1 LTCLVIALLAPVE
14 SFAQDSYAISGL
26 VKEAETGETLP
37 HANIRIV
44 GTTMGTATNVDGHF
58 TLLGVPAGLHQLEIT
73 FIGYLPSLID
83 IDPAAFEGLL
93 VVELSPLTTELGG
106 IVVTAENYTIMKAAG
121 AVSQITLSPRD
132 LAVLP
137 NVGEVDIFRS
147 LQLLPGISGT
157 NEGSA
162 GLFVRGGTP
171 DQNLVLLDGMTVY
184 HVDHFF
190 GFFSAFN
197 ADAIKDVQVFKG
209 GFPAKYGGRTSSVVD
224 LAGKTGDVNNLNGAM
239 GLNLLSGNGVL
250 EIPLKGRGSVLIS
263 ARRSYTDII
272 QSGLYTSIYETITGD
287 DITPDTDTQDTQ
299 GAGGGRG
306 GGGGGALGGG
316 FRGPNEA
323 FVQPDFYFY
332 DLNIKGTFR
341 PTDYDVFSLSFYN
354 GEDNLD
360 KSRDQLRDIALQNNS
375 SVSIRNDVIDL
386 TNWGNVGVS
395 GKWSRQWSPRF
406 YSNSLVAYSRYF
418 SDYDRDTLIER
429 VDAEADS
436 VSFSRN
442 FGSVE
447 KNRLQDFSIRL
458 DNEWK
463 LNADNL
469 FAFGA
474 QLTRAD
480 VTYENVR
487 DDTLSVLQRDQAS
500 TQIAV
505 YAQNTWDYKDRIELT
520 AGIRGV
526 HYDATSSFYIEPRLS
541 AMARLTDRVS
551 IKAAAGVYNQF
562 VARVVNENVTEG
574 ARDFWLLA
582 DGETVGVNG
591 ATHLIAGASYETAN
605 WLFDTEVFYKDIA
618 DLTEFSLRYQRE
630 ANFGPGGPNL
640 VADELFF
647 TGDGAA
653 KGLEVLLQK
662 KRGRLTGW
670 LSYTLSNVEHV
681 FPGLNEG
688 EGFAALHDQE
698 HELKL
703 VNSLRLGKWNIAA
716 TWTFATGKPYTA
728 PISEYSITLLDGS
741 ELSYIHV
748 GGKNSERLPAYHR
761 MDTSVH
767 YKTHVGGTGLDVG
780 FSIFNLYNRSNV
792 WYREFDLSES
802 PMVTT
807 DITFLGITPN
817 LSIRLDF

>member
-1 LTCLVIALLAPVE
+1 
-14 SFAQDSYAISGL
+14 
-26 VKEAETGETLP
+26 
-37 HANIRIV
+37 
-44 GTTMGTATNVDGHF
+44 
-58 TLLGVPAGLHQLEIT
+58 
-73 FIGYLPSLID
+73 
-83 IDPAAFEGLL
+83 
-93 VVELSPLTTELGG
+93 
-106 IVVTAENYTIMKAAG
+106 
-121 AVSQITLSPRD
+121 
-132 LAVLP
+132 
-137 NVGEVDIFRS
+137 
-147 LQLLPGISGT
+147 
-157 NEGSA
+157 
-162 GLFVRGGTP
+162 
-171 DQNLVLLDGMTVY
+171 
-184 HVDHFF
+184 
-190 GFFSAFN
+190 
-197 ADAIKDVQVFKG
+197 
-209 GFPAKYGGRTSSVVD
+209 
-224 LAGKTGDVNNLNGAM
+224 
-239 GLNLLSGNGVL
+239 
-250 EIPLKGRGSVLIS
+250 
-263 ARRSYTDII
+263 
-272 QSGLYTSIYETITGD
+272 
-287 DITPDTDTQDTQ
+287 
-299 GAGGGRG
+299 
-306 GGGGGALGGG
+306 
-316 FRGPNEA
+316 
-323 FVQPDFYFY
+323 
-332 DLNIKGTFR
+332 
-341 PTDYDVFSLSFYN
+341 
-354 GEDNLD
+354 
-360 KSRDQLRDIALQNNS
+360 
-375 SVSIRNDVIDL
+375 
-386 TNWGNVGVS
+386 
-395 GKWSRQWSPRF
+395 
-406 YSNSLVAYSRYF
+406 
-418 SDYDRDTLIER
+418 
-429 VDAEADS
+429 
-436 VSFSRN
+436 
-442 FGSVE
+442 
-447 KNRLQDFSIRL
+447 LQDFSVRL

-463 LNADNL
+463 LNANNL

-520 AGIRGV
+520 AGVRGV
-526 HYDATSSFYIEPRLS
+526 HYDATSSFYVEPRLS

-551 IKAAAGVYNQF
+551 VKAAAGVYNQF

-605 WLFDTEVFYKDIA
+605 WLFDTEVFYKDIT

-647 TGDGAA
+647 TGDGTA

-681 FPGLNEG
+681 FPELNDG
-688 EGFAALHDQE
+688 EGFPALHDQE

-703 VNSLRLGKWNIAA
+703 VNSLRLGRWNIAA

-767 YKTHVGGTGLDVG
+767 YTTHVRGTGLDVG